1 MFLRRIEMDRFLSF
15 GQRAELVLGP
25 GLTVVTG
32 PNAAGKSNIGR
43 CLDVARAVL
52 AAHDDPEAG
61 RLDLYQ
67 DAGYEGAPEFT
78 IRLGIDL
85 DQGWEQDLVRAY
97 VRASYLASRANQD
110 SLIAESFEKSADWL
124 VRDSVVPLMS
134 GVMVIRYRRAAARP
148 WSAAW
153 QFTDDKAGTTWHAVL
168 AGDDGIQQLRPGTAE
183 HPARTG
189 GAMFFA
195 DWLMNTKPQDET
207 LLDFRAAMQVTAQ
220 PVIFSASTGEHQAG
234 SIPASIRDLG
244 LQLGIAPEGRMF
256 SFNQVI
262 RLVLQRGIVLT
273 DNRRLPLQRRFP
285 ICALSQPADLRDGAA
300 VGAEIFRLKNGGPQD
315 RAAFC
320 EIQSIFTELTG
331 RELEVRARPAPGDD
345 GEPAM
350 IIEPVVA
357 GHHGERPV
365 ELSGAG
371 IQEAL
376 VLSVLLR
383 SSPGRVTV
391 LDEPAVN
398 LEPTVQRR
406 LTGRVRGPGQY
417 LVITH
422 NADLVP
428 FEEQSDLE
436 RIIRV
441 APGTSGS
448 EIRQPDYGSR
458 HLRDQLRQLQLLQP
472 AEVRSLLFA
481 RAVILCEGQTEVG
494 ALPRWWHNAR
504 AAGLPDPAI
513 ANIAFIS
520 VLGHSGYRAYIM
532 FLDAFAIPWA
542 IVSDGPALRK
552 GQKLPL
558 DLQKLGHWPELPEP
572 AGLEDFTRWRS
583 FWEQAGVFTLADQFG
598 DDGSK
603 GGELEALLEQ
613 IDPEL
618 LARANRETGGSKPR
632 AGAYFAAY
640 HPDPPAAV
648 LDLYKKITGYLGLRL
663 HGRPGTTA
671 WECRWGTQDTRMPSV
686 GAGSG
691 VAGVR
696 LHLAGELLPYGRGEG
711 EHWAQRS
718 LVSRTAIMS
727 PV

>member
-1 MFLRRIEMDRFLSF
+1 MFLQRIEMDRFLSF
-15 GQRAELVLGP
+15 GRHAELTLGP
-25 GLTVVTG
+25 GLSVVTG

-52 AAHDDPEAG
+52 AAQDDPEAE

-67 DAGYEGAPEFT
+67 DAGYEDAPEFT

-85 DQGWEQDLVRAY
+85 DQAWEKDLVWTY
-97 VRASYLASRANQD
+97 VRASFLASKPYQD
-110 SLIAESFEKSADWL
+110 SLIAQSFEESGTWL
-124 VRDSVVPLMS
+124 SRDSLGPLMS
-134 GVMVIRYRRAAARP
+134 GLLVIRYHQAAARP
-148 WSAAW
+148 WSADW
-153 QFTDDKAGTTWHAVL
+153 QFADEKAGTTWHAVL
-168 AGDDGIQQLRPGTAE
+168 VGDDGIQQLRPGTAE
-183 HPARTG
+183 HPAQTG
-189 GAMFFA
+189 NAVFFA
-195 DWLMNTKPQDET
+195 DWLTKTEPNDEN
-207 LLDFRAAMQVTAQ
+207 LLDFRTAMQITEQ
-220 PVIFSASTGEHQAG
+220 PVTFSASAGAHQAG
-234 SIPASIRDLG
+234 SIPASIRELGQQLG
-244 LQLGIAPEGRMF
+244 LAAEGQMF

-262 RLVLQRGIVLT
+262 RFVLQRGIVLT
-273 DNRRLPLQRRFP
+273 DNRRLPLRRRFP
-285 ICALSQPADLRDGAA
+285 ISALSRPADLRDGAD

-315 RAAFC
+315 RAAFR

-331 RELEVRARPAPGDD
+331 RRLEVRARPAPEEG

-350 IIEPVVA
+350 IIEPTVA

-376 VLSVLLR
+376 VLSALLR

-391 LDEPAVN
+391 LDEPGVN

-428 FEEQSDLE
+428 FDEHSDLE

-441 APGTSGS
+441 TPGTAGS

-458 HLRDQLRQLQLLQP
+458 HLRDQFRQLQLLQP
-472 AEVRSLLFA
+472 AEARSLLFA

-494 ALPRWWHNAR
+494 ALPRWWHNAS
-504 AAGLPDPAI
+504 AAGLPDPAA

-520 VLGHSGYRAYIM
+520 VLGHSGYGAYLM

-558 DLQKLGHWPELPEP
+558 DLQKSGHWSELPEP
-572 AGLEDFTRWRS
+572 ADINDFTQWRS
-583 FWEQAGVFTLADQFG
+583 FWEQVGVFTLSGQFG

-603 GGELEALLEQ
+603 RGELEALLEQ

-632 AGAYFAAY
+632 AGAYFVAY
-640 HPDPPAAV
+640 HPDPPDAV
-648 LDLYKKITGYLGLRL
+648 LDLFKKIAGYLGLR
-663 HGRPGTTA
+663 
-671 WECRWGTQDTRMPSV
+671 
-686 GAGSG
+686 
-691 VAGVR
+691 
-696 LHLAGELLPYGRGEG
+696 
-711 EHWAQRS
+711 
-718 LVSRTAIMS
+718 
-727 PV
+727 